1 MSIFKTK
8 KLLLTA
14 ALSLMVF
21 LGCKYYIEIELNLQK
36 AISVATSKDAS
47 YTEDT
52 DVKIKFQMSSTSKC
66 DQEKDSLSALLSK
79 YYKAIKETK
88 CITEDA
94 NTFLEVT
101 ATTNIRNLKY
111 KIPDSQK
118 YMVGLVAEETARSI
132 DIMLAIDKKKLDALN
147 EEIKTK
153 YMMDTKL
160 ENIEISL
167 KLVNDTSEKS
177 NLRIYSSY
185 VKQKPYPMFGDF
197 TLNSSD
203 SLEIKIS
210 DVMKEYINE
219 VGSRRIIEI
228 RTFST
233 NGSSRKT
240 EQPEK
245 ENSQPTKDT
254 GKKSYSDDENII
266 IE

>member
-14 ALSLMVF
+14 ALSLIVF
-21 LGCKYYIEIELNLQK
+21 LGCKYYIEMELNLQK
-36 AISVATSKDAS
+36 AIAVATSKDVS
-47 YTEDT
+47 YTEDAN
-52 DVKIKFQMSSTSKC
+52 VKIKFQMSSTSKC
-66 DQEKDSLSALLSK
+66 DQEKEPLTALLSK
-79 YYKAIKETK
+79 YYKAIIETK

-101 ATTNIRNLKY
+101 ATTNIRNFKY

-118 YMVGLVAEETARSI
+118 YMVGLVAEETTLSI
-132 DIMLAIDKKKLDALN
+132 DVMLAIDKKKLDALN
-147 EEIKTK
+147 EEIKAK

-167 KLVNDTSEKS
+167 KVINDTSEKS
-177 NLRIYSSY
+177 TLRIYSSY

-197 TLNSSD
+197 TLNSSE
-203 SLEIKIS
+203 SLDVKIS

-228 RTFST
+228 KNFTNRGLNKRTDNS
-233 NGSSRKT
+233 
-240 EQPEK
+240 EK
-245 ENSQPTKDT
+245 EKPQPTKDT
-254 GKKSYSDDENII
+254 NKKSYSDDENII